1 MFKLPDNVVHVN
13 HPLLQHKLSL
23 MRDRKTRS
31 VIFRALMK
39 EAGMILGVEATK
51 ELKSYEK
58 KISTPLEEMEACFL
72 REPEPAVV
80 SILRAGNGLLE
91 GLLQIMPHA
100 AVGFLG
106 MSRDHDTLKPIDYYQ
121 NLPND
126 MSNRSVIIVDPML
139 ATAGSGIE
147 ATRLVKKAG
156 ATSITFV
163 CLLAAPEGI
172 VAFNEVHSDVKL
184 VTGSIDR
191 ELNEKGYILPG
202 LGDAGDR
209 IYGT

>member
-1 MFKLPDNVVHVN
+1 MLKLPNNVVHVN

-23 MRDRKTRS
+23 MRDKKTRS

-51 ELKSYEK
+51 ELKSYKK

-72 REPEPAVV
+72 KEPEPAVV

-106 MSRDHDTLKPIDYYQ
+106 MSRDHDTLKPVDYYQ

-172 VAFNEVHSDVKL
+172 ASFNEVHSDVKL

>member
-1 MFKLPDNVVHVN
+1 
-13 HPLLQHKLSL
+13 
-23 MRDRKTRS
+23 
-31 VIFRALMK
+31 MK

-58 KISTPLEEMEACFL
+58 NISTPLEDMSATFL
-72 REPEPAVV
+72 KEPEPAVV

-91 GLLQIMPHA
+91 GLLQILPNA

-121 NLPND
+121 NLPANLAD
-126 MSNRSVIIVDPML
+126 RSVIIVDPML

-147 ATRLVKKAG
+147 ATRLVKDAG
-156 ATSITFV
+156 ATIITFV

-172 VAFNEVHSDVKL
+172 NKFNESHPDVRL

-191 ELNEKGYILPG
+191 QLNEKGYILPG

>member
-1 MFKLPDNVVHVN
+1 MFKLPNNVVHVN

>member
-1 MFKLPDNVVHVN
+1 MLKLPKNVVHVN

-23 MRDRKTRS
+23 MREKKTRS

-58 KISTPLEEMEACFL
+58 NISTPLEDMKAYFL
-72 REPEPAVV
+72 NEPEPAVV

-106 MSRDHDTLKPIDYYQ
+106 MSRDHDTLKPVDYNQ
-121 NLPND
+121 NLPTN
-126 MSNRSVIIVDPML
+126 MSDRSVIIVDPML

-172 VAFNEVHSDVKL
+172 KAFNQVHSDVKL

>member
-1 MFKLPDNVVHVN
+1 MLKLPKNVVHVN

-23 MRDRKTRS
+23 MRENKTRS

-58 KISTPLEEMEACFL
+58 NISTPLEDMKAYFL
-72 REPEPAVV
+72 NEPEPAVV

-106 MSRDHDTLKPIDYYQ
+106 MSRDHDTLKPVDYYQ
-121 NLPND
+121 NIPAN
-126 MSNRSVIIVDPML
+126 MSDRSVIIVDPML

-172 VAFNEVHSDVKL
+172 KAFNQVHSDVKL

>member
-1 MFKLPDNVVHVN
+1 MLKLPKNVVHVN

-23 MRDRKTRS
+23 MREKKTRS
-31 VIFRALMK
+31 VIFRAPMK

-58 KISTPLEEMEACFL
+58 NISTPLEDMKANFL
-72 REPEPAVV
+72 KEPEPAVV

-106 MSRDHDTLKPIDYYQ
+106 MSRDHDTLKPVDYYQ
-121 NLPND
+121 NLPANISD
-126 MSNRSVIIVDPML
+126 RSVIIVDPML

-172 VAFNEVHSDVKL
+172 KAFNQVHSDVKL

-191 ELNEKGYILPG
+191 ELNEKDYILPG

>member
-1 MFKLPDNVVHVN
+1 MSKISNNVTLVS

-23 MRDRKTRS
+23 MRDVNTQS
-31 VIFRALMK
+31 VIFRALMY

-51 ELKSYEK
+51 HLPTINK
-58 KISTPLEEMEACFL
+58 KISTPLEEMNAEFL
-72 REPEPAVV
+72 KQPEPAVV

-91 GLLQIMPHA
+91 GLLRILPQA

-106 MSRDHDTLKPIDYYQ
+106 MTRDHDTLKPIDYYQ
-121 NLPND
+121 NLPEKLSD
-126 MSNRSVIIVDPML
+126 RSVIIVDPML

-147 ATRLVKKAG
+147 ATKLVKMAG

-163 CLLAAPEGI
+163 CLLSAPEGI
-172 VAFNEVHSDVKL
+172 EAFYKAHPDVIL

>member
-1 MFKLPDNVVHVN
+1 MFKLPNNVVHVN

-72 REPEPAVV
+72 KEPEPAVV

-172 VAFNEVHSDVKL
+172 ASFNEVHSDVKL

>member
-1 MFKLPDNVVHVN
+1 M
-13 HPLLQHKLSL
+13 
-23 MRDRKTRS
+23 
-31 VIFRALMK
+31 
-39 EAGMILGVEATK
+39 
-51 ELKSYEK
+51 
-58 KISTPLEEMEACFL
+58 
-72 REPEPAVV
+72 
-80 SILRAGNGLLE
+80 LE
-91 GLLQIMPHA
+91 GLLQILPQA

-121 NLPND
+121 NLPAKLSD
-126 MSNRSVIIVDPML
+126 RSVIIVDPML

-147 ATRLVKKAG
+147 ATRIVKMAG
-156 ATSITFV
+156 ATSITFM

-172 VAFNEVHSDVKL
+172 DAFNKAHPDVVL

-191 ELNEKGYILPG
+191 QLNDKGYILPG

>member
-1 MFKLPDNVVHVN
+1 MLKLPKNVVHVN

-23 MRDRKTRS
+23 MREKKTRS

-39 EAGMILGVEATK
+39 EAGMILGVEATR

-58 KISTPLEEMEACFL
+58 NISTPLEDMKAYFL
-72 REPEPAVV
+72 NEPEPAVV

-106 MSRDHDTLKPIDYYQ
+106 MSRDHDTLKPVDYYQ
-121 NLPND
+121 NLPTN
-126 MSNRSVIIVDPML
+126 MSDRSVIIVDPML

-172 VAFNEVHSDVKL
+172 KAFNQVHSDVKL

>member
-1 MFKLPDNVVHVN
+1 MFKLPNNVVHVN

-106 MSRDHDTLKPIDYYQ
+106 MSRDHDTLKPVDYYQ

-172 VAFNEVHSDVKL
+172 VAFNEVHADVKL

>member
-1 MFKLPDNVVHVN
+1 MLKLPKNVVHVN

-23 MRDRKTRS
+23 MREKKTRS

-58 KISTPLEEMEACFL
+58 NISTPLEDMKAYFL
-72 REPEPAVV
+72 NEPEPAVV

-106 MSRDHDTLKPIDYYQ
+106 MSRDHDTLKPVDYYQ
-121 NLPND
+121 NLPAN
-126 MSNRSVIIVDPML
+126 MSDRSVIIVDPML

-147 ATRLVKKAG
+147 ATRLVKRTG
-156 ATSITFV
+156 ASSITFV

-172 VAFNEVHSDVKL
+172 KAFNQVHSDVKL

>member
-1 MFKLPDNVVHVN
+1 MFKLPNNVVHVN

-72 REPEPAVV
+72 KEPEPAVV

-147 ATRLVKKAG
+147 ATHLVKKAG

>member
-1 MFKLPDNVVHVN
+1 MFKLPNNVVHVN

-58 KISTPLEEMEACFL
+58 KISTPLEEMQAYFL

-172 VAFNEVHSDVKL
+172 AAFNEVHSDVKL

>member
-1 MFKLPDNVVHVN
+1 MLKLPSNVVHVN

-23 MRDRKTRS
+23 MRDKKTRS

-58 KISTPLEEMEACFL
+58 KILTPLEEMEACFL

-100 AVGFLG
+100 AVGFLVFTISIWISDIIRFSIG
-106 MSRDHDTLKPIDYYQ
+106 GNHFIGQEFWS
-121 NLPND
+121 
-126 MSNRSVIIVDPML
+126 SEIIVPAVL
-139 ATAGSGIE
+139 FGIN
-147 ATRLVKKAG
+147 
-156 ATSITFV
+156 F
-163 CLLAAPEGI
+163 
-172 VAFNEVHSDVKL
+172 FF
-184 VTGSIDR
+184 
-191 ELNEKGYILPG
+191 YIL
-202 LGDAGDR
+202 R
-209 IYGT
+209 F

>member
-1 MFKLPDNVVHVN
+1 MLKLPKNVVHVN

-23 MRDRKTRS
+23 MRENKTRS

-58 KISTPLEEMEACFL
+58 NISTPLEDMKAYFL
-72 REPEPAVV
+72 NEPEPAVV

-106 MSRDHDTLKPIDYYQ
+106 MSRDHNTLKPVDYYQ
-121 NLPND
+121 NLPAN
-126 MSNRSVIIVDPML
+126 MSDRSVIIVDPML

-172 VAFNEVHSDVKL
+172 KAFNQVHSDVKL

>member
-1 MFKLPDNVVHVN
+1 MLKLPKNVVHVN

-23 MRDRKTRS
+23 MRENKTRS
-31 VIFRALMK
+31 VIFRTLMK

-58 KISTPLEEMEACFL
+58 NISTPLEEMKAYFL
-72 REPEPAVV
+72 NEPEPAVV

-121 NLPND
+121 NLPAN
-126 MSNRSVIIVDPML
+126 MSDRSVIIVDPML

-172 VAFNEVHSDVKL
+172 KAFNQVHSDVKL
-184 VTGSIDR
+184 VT
-191 ELNEKGYILPG
+191 
-202 LGDAGDR
+202 
-209 IYGT
+209 

>member
-1 MFKLPDNVVHVN
+1 MFNAPKNVVEVK

-23 MRDRKTRS
+23 MRDKKTRS

-58 KISTPLEEMEACFL
+58 NISTPLENMSATFL
-72 REPEPAVV
+72 KVPEPAVV

-91 GLLQIMPHA
+91 GLLQILPSA

-121 NLPND
+121 NLPANMAD
-126 MSNRSVIIVDPML
+126 RSVIIVDPML

-147 ATRLVKKAG
+147 ATRLVKDAG
-156 ATSITFV
+156 ATIITFV

-172 VAFNEVHSDVKL
+172 KKFNESHPDVRL

-191 ELNEKGYILPG
+191 QLNEKGYILPG

>member
-1 MFKLPDNVVHVN
+1 MLKLPKNVVHVN

-23 MRDRKTRS
+23 MREKKTRS

-51 ELKSYEK
+51 ELKSYVK
-58 KISTPLEEMEACFL
+58 KISTPLEDMKAYFL
-72 REPEPAVV
+72 NEPEPAVV

-106 MSRDHDTLKPIDYYQ
+106 MSRDHDTLKPVDYYQ
-121 NLPND
+121 NLPAN
-126 MSNRSVIIVDPML
+126 MSDRSVIIVDPML

-172 VAFNEVHSDVKL
+172 KAFNQVHSNVKL

>member
-1 MFKLPDNVVHVN
+1 
-13 HPLLQHKLSL
+13 
-23 MRDRKTRS
+23 MREKKTRS

-58 KISTPLEEMEACFL
+58 NISTPLEDMKANFL
-72 REPEPAVV
+72 KEPEPAVV

-106 MSRDHDTLKPIDYYQ
+106 MSRDHDTLKPVDYYQ
-121 NLPND
+121 NLPANISD
-126 MSNRSVIIVDPML
+126 RSVIIVDPML

-172 VAFNEVHSDVKL
+172 KAFNQVHSDVKL

>member
-1 MFKLPDNVVHVN
+1 MFNAPNNVVEVK

-23 MRDRKTRS
+23 MRDKKTRS

-58 KISTPLEEMEACFL
+58 NISTPLEDMSATFL
-72 REPEPAVV
+72 KKPEPAVV

-91 GLLQIMPHA
+91 GLLQILPNA

-121 NLPND
+121 NLPANMAD
-126 MSNRSVIIVDPML
+126 RSVIIVDPML

-147 ATRLVKKAG
+147 ATKLVKDAG
-156 ATSITFV
+156 ATIITFV

-172 VAFNEVHSDVKL
+172 KKFNKSHPDVRL

-191 ELNEKGYILPG
+191 QLNEKGYILPG

>member
-1 MFKLPDNVVHVN
+1 MLNLPENVVHVN

-23 MRDRKTRS
+23 MREKKTRS

-58 KISTPLEEMEACFL
+58 DISTPLEDMKAYFL
-72 REPEPAVV
+72 NEPEPAVV

-121 NLPND
+121 NLPDN
-126 MSNRSVIIVDPML
+126 MSDRSVIIVDPML

-147 ATRLVKKAG
+147 AVRLVKKAG

-172 VAFNEVHSDVKL
+172 EAFNQVHSDVKL

-191 ELNEKGYILPG
+191 QLNEKGYILPG

>member
-1 MFKLPDNVVHVN
+1 MLKLPKNVVHVN

-23 MRDRKTRS
+23 MREKKTRS

-58 KISTPLEEMEACFL
+58 NISTPLEDMKAYFL
-72 REPEPAVV
+72 NEPEPAVV

-91 GLLQIMPHA
+91 GLLQVMPHA

-106 MSRDHDTLKPIDYYQ
+106 MSRDHDTLKPVDYYQ
-121 NLPND
+121 NLPTN
-126 MSNRSVIIVDPML
+126 MSDRSVIIVDPML

-172 VAFNEVHSDVKL
+172 KAFNQVHSDVKL

>member
-1 MFKLPDNVVHVN
+1 
-13 HPLLQHKLSL
+13 
-23 MRDRKTRS
+23 
-31 VIFRALMK
+31 
-39 EAGMILGVEATK
+39 
-51 ELKSYEK
+51 
-58 KISTPLEEMEACFL
+58 
-72 REPEPAVV
+72 
-80 SILRAGNGLLE
+80 
-91 GLLQIMPHA
+91 
-100 AVGFLG
+100 

-121 NLPND
+121 NLPTN
-126 MSNRSVIIVDPML
+126 MSDRSVIIVDPML

-172 VAFNEVHSDVKL
+172 KAFNQVHSDVKL

>member
-1 MFKLPDNVVHVN
+1 MSNATNNVVEVK

-23 MRDRKTRS
+23 MRDKKTRS

-58 KISTPLEEMEACFL
+58 NISTPLEDMSATFL
-72 REPEPAVV
+72 KEPEPAVV

-91 GLLQIMPHA
+91 GLLQILPSA

-121 NLPND
+121 NLPANMAD
-126 MSNRSVIIVDPML
+126 RSVIIVDPML

-147 ATRLVKKAG
+147 ATRLVKDAG
-156 ATSITFV
+156 ATIITFV

-172 VAFNEVHSDVKL
+172 KKLNESHPDVRL

-191 ELNEKGYILPG
+191 QLNEKGYILPG

>member
-1 MFKLPDNVVHVN
+1 MFKLPNNVVHVN

-51 ELKSYEK
+51 ELKTYEK

-72 REPEPAVV
+72 KEPEPAVV

-106 MSRDHDTLKPIDYYQ
+106 MSRDHDTLKPVDYYQ

-172 VAFNEVHSDVKL
+172 AAFNEVHSDVKL

>member
-1 MFKLPDNVVHVN
+1 MFKLPNNVVHVN

-72 REPEPAVV
+72 KEPEPAVV

-126 MSNRSVIIVDPML
+126 MSNRSVIIVDPRL

>member
-1 MFKLPDNVVHVN
+1 MLKLPKNVVHVN

-23 MRDRKTRS
+23 MREKKTRS

-51 ELKSYEK
+51 ELKSYERN
-58 KISTPLEEMEACFL
+58 ISTPLEDMKAYFL
-72 REPEPAVV
+72 NEPEPAVV

-106 MSRDHDTLKPIDYYQ
+106 MSRDHNTLKPVDYYQ
-121 NLPND
+121 NLPAN
-126 MSNRSVIIVDPML
+126 MSDRSVIIVDPML

-156 ATSITFV
+156 ATCITFV

-172 VAFNEVHSDVKL
+172 KAFNQVHSDVKL

>member
-1 MFKLPDNVVHVN
+1 MLKLPKNVVHVN

-23 MRDRKTRS
+23 MREKKTRS

-39 EAGMILGVEATK
+39 EAGMRLGVEATK

-58 KISTPLEEMEACFL
+58 NISTPLEDMKAYFL
-72 REPEPAVV
+72 NEPEPAVV

-106 MSRDHDTLKPIDYYQ
+106 MSRDHDTLKPVDYYQ
-121 NLPND
+121 NLPTN
-126 MSNRSVIIVDPML
+126 MSDRSVIIVDPML

-172 VAFNEVHSDVKL
+172 KAFNQVHSDVKL

>member
-1 MFKLPDNVVHVN
+1 MLNAPKNVVEVK

-23 MRDRKTRS
+23 MRDKKTRS

-58 KISTPLEEMEACFL
+58 NISTPLEDMSATFL
-72 REPEPAVV
+72 KEPEPAVV
-80 SILRAGNGLLE
+80 SILRAANGLLE
-91 GLLQIMPHA
+91 GILQILPSA

-121 NLPND
+121 NLPANMAD
-126 MSNRSVIIVDPML
+126 RSVIIVDPML

-147 ATRLVKKAG
+147 ATRLVKDAG
-156 ATSITFV
+156 ATIITFV

-172 VAFNEVHSDVKL
+172 KKFNESHPDVRL

-191 ELNEKGYILPG
+191 QLNEKGYILPG

>member
-1 MFKLPDNVVHVN
+1 MLNTPNNVVEVK

-23 MRDRKTRS
+23 MRDKKTRS

-58 KISTPLEEMEACFL
+58 NISTPLEDMSATFL
-72 REPEPAVV
+72 KEQEPAVV

-91 GLLQIMPHA
+91 GLLQILPSA

-121 NLPND
+121 NLPANMAD
-126 MSNRSVIIVDPML
+126 RSVIIVDPML

-147 ATRLVKKAG
+147 ATRLVKDAG
-156 ATSITFV
+156 ATIITFV

-172 VAFNEVHSDVKL
+172 KKFNESHPDVRL

-191 ELNEKGYILPG
+191 QLNEKGYILPG

>member
-1 MFKLPDNVVHVN
+1 MSGKKINVIQ

-23 MRDRKTRS
+23 MRDKKTQS
-31 VIFRALMK
+31 VIFRALMR

-51 ELKSYEK
+51 NLPTNDK
-58 KISTPLEEMEACFL
+58 KISTPLEEMTAGFL
-72 REPEPAVV
+72 KQPEPAVV

-91 GLLQIMPHA
+91 GLLQILPQA

-121 NLPND
+121 NLPAKLSD
-126 MSNRSVIIVDPML
+126 RSVIIVDPML

-147 ATRLVKKAG
+147 ATRIVKMAG
-156 ATSITFV
+156 ATSITFM

-172 VAFNEVHSDVKL
+172 DAFNKAHPDVVL

-191 ELNEKGYILPG
+191 QLNDKGYILPG

>member
-1 MFKLPDNVVHVN
+1 MSGKKINVIQ
-13 HPLLQHKLSL
+13 HPLLEHKLSL
-23 MRDRKTRS
+23 MRDKKTQS
-31 VIFRALMK
+31 VIFRALMR

-51 ELKSYEK
+51 NLPTNDK
-58 KISTPLEEMEACFL
+58 KISTPLEEMTAGFL
-72 REPEPAVV
+72 KQPEPAVV

-91 GLLQIMPHA
+91 GLLQILPQA

-121 NLPND
+121 NLPAKLSD
-126 MSNRSVIIVDPML
+126 RSVIIVDPML

-147 ATRLVKKAG
+147 ATRIVKMAG
-156 ATSITFV
+156 ATSITFM

-172 VAFNEVHSDVKL
+172 DAFNKAHPDVVL

-191 ELNEKGYILPG
+191 QLNDKGYILPG

>member
-1 MFKLPDNVVHVN
+1 MLKLPKNVVHVN

-23 MRDRKTRS
+23 MREKKTRS

-58 KISTPLEEMEACFL
+58 NISTPLEDMKAYFL
-72 REPEPAVV
+72 KEPEPAVV

-106 MSRDHDTLKPIDYYQ
+106 MSRDHDTLKPVDYYQ
-121 NLPND
+121 NLPTN
-126 MSNRSVIIVDPML
+126 MSDRSVIIVDPML

-147 ATRLVKKAG
+147 ATHIVKNAG

-172 VAFNEVHSDVKL
+172 KAFNQVHSDVKL

>member
-23 MRDRKTRS
+23 MRDKKTRS

-51 ELKSYEK
+51 DLKSYEK

-72 REPEPAVV
+72 KEPEPAVV

-91 GLLQIMPHA
+91 GLLQILPNA

-172 VAFNEVHSDVKL
+172 VAFNEIHSDVKL

>member
-1 MFKLPDNVVHVN
+1 MLKLPKNVVHVN
-13 HPLLQHKLSL
+13 YPLLQHKLSL
-23 MRDRKTRS
+23 LREKKTRS
-31 VIFRALMK
+31 VFFRALMK
-39 EAGMILGVEATK
+39 EAGMILGVEATR

-58 KISTPLEEMEACFL
+58 NISTPLEDMKAYFL
-72 REPEPAVV
+72 NEPEPAVV

-106 MSRDHDTLKPIDYYQ
+106 MSRDHDTLKPVDYYQ
-121 NLPND
+121 NLPAN
-126 MSNRSVIIVDPML
+126 MSDRSVIIVDPML

-172 VAFNEVHSDVKL
+172 KAFNQVHSDVKL